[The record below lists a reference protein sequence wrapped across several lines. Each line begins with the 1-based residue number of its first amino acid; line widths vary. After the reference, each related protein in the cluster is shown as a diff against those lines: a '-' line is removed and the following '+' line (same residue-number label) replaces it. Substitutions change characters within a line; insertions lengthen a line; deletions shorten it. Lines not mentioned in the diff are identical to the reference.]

1 MRGTEIAIYS
11 LNRPT
16 LLKHLSS
23 FRRSPESR
31 GHRPHSPQARRGDFR
46 GQARPRTPRH
56 LSREAEQPFR
66 QEGSARQPSRAL
78 RRGKPPPRQLPPGT
92 HRTSSAQYCTSPPG
106 AGPLQPAAAL
116 PPPSPGSPPLS
127 VRRQSSCRSPARA
140 TVAAAMLPAMPP
152 ALRPARQ
159 SPRPRGDAPLGAS
172 GGDTAGRWHPRT
184 RGFGPGF
191 GESRTA
197 YCCRENGVRCAPLSL
212 FPSVCGLR

>member
-1 MRGTEIAIYS
+1 MTFG
-11 LNRPT
+11 
-16 LLKHLSS
+16 
-23 FRRSPESR
+23 
-31 GHRPHSPQARRGDFR
+31 ARRGR
-46 GQARPRTPRH
+46 GRPGQERTPRH

-140 TVAAAMLPAMPP
+140 MVAAAMLPAVLP

-212 FPSVCGLR
+212 SFPRCAV